1 MRWRVRPGPA
11 KNRTFTKEDFQ
22 YPKMEQIIPLTKD
35 LIRFKSMHS
44 KPSEIRRCV
53 TFIENFLNT
62 LKIEYR
68 RIDHPRVPSILVAP
82 SSGFVPLLLMSHI
95 DVVDSPDKRFVPVE
109 KDQRLYGRG
118 SFDDKYAVA
127 LSLVLLKKHLKRLRN
142 QGKGP
147 DDLPF
152 GILITSDEEI
162 GGFNGA
168 KKALGK
174 IKTDF
179 CIVLDG
185 GSVEKIVVKEKGL
198 LRLKLISRGKI
209 ANEPNPWRGEN
220 ALEKLIDDYIKIRTY
235 FVRSVPEHWHRNV
248 TLSRIEAGKQ
258 FYRVPKYAEAI
269 LDIRYTENDTME
281 AFMAKMQKELHSTVV
296 IKSIT
301 PIFHEGPSSYLDL
314 LLAISKNTAVGF
326 EDGSNDAR
334 FLSEYGING
343 IIWGAD
349 GDQSQ
354 HSETE
359 HVNVESVYSL
369 YRILDAFIDQLP
381 MGPHTV

>member
-1 MRWRVRPGPA
+1 M
-11 KNRTFTKEDFQ
+11 
-22 YPKMEQIIPLTKD
+22 
-35 LIRFKSMHS
+35 
-44 KPSEIRRCV
+44 EIRRCV
-53 TFIENFLNT
+53 TFIENFLKT
-62 LKIEYR
+62 YEIEYR
-68 RIDHPRVPSILVAP
+68 LLDHPKVPSILVAP
-82 SSGFVPLLLMSHI
+82 SSGFVPVLLMSHI
-95 DVVDSPDKRFVPVE
+95 DVVDSPDERFVPVE

-118 SFDDKYAVA
+118 SLDDKYAVA
-127 LSLVLLKKHLKRLRN
+127 LSLVLLKKHLKRLRK
-142 QGKGP
+142 QGKRP

-168 KKALGK
+168 KKALQK

-198 LRLKLISRGKI
+198 LRLKLISKGKT
-209 ANEPNPWRGEN
+209 ANDPKPWRGEN

-235 FVRSVPEHWHRNV
+235 FVRSAPEHWHRAVNI
-248 TLSRIEAGKQ
+248 SRIEAGKQ
-258 FYRVPKYAEAI
+258 FHRVPKYAEAT
-269 LDIRYTENDTME
+269 LDIRYTENDNME
-281 AFMAKMQKELHSTVV
+281 AFIAKIQKELHSTVV
-296 IKSIT
+296 IEAIA
-301 PIFHEGPSSYLDL
+301 PIFDEGPSSYLDL

-334 FLSEYGING
+334 FLSEYGIKG

-369 YRILDAFIDQLP
+369 YRILNAFIDQLP
-381 MGPHTV
+381 IRPYTV

>member
-1 MRWRVRPGPA
+1 
-11 KNRTFTKEDFQ
+11 
-22 YPKMEQIIPLTKD
+22 MEQIIPLTKD

-44 KPSEIRRCV
+44 KPEEIRRCV
-53 TFIENFLNT
+53 TFIENFLKT
-62 LKIEYR
+62 YEIEYR
-68 RIDHPRVPSILVAP
+68 LLDHPKVPSILVAP
-82 SSGFVPLLLMSHI
+82 SSGFVPVLLMSHI
-95 DVVDSPDKRFVPVE
+95 DVVDSPDERFVPVE

-118 SFDDKYAVA
+118 SLDDKYAVA
-127 LSLVLLKKHLKRLRN
+127 LSLVLLKKHLKRLRK
-142 QGKGP
+142 QGKRP

-168 KKALGK
+168 KMALPK

-198 LRLKLISRGKI
+198 LRLKLISRGKT
-209 ANEPNPWRGEN
+209 ANDPRPWCGEN

-235 FVRSVPEHWHRNV
+235 FVRSAPEHWHRAVNI
-248 TLSRIEAGKQ
+248 SRIEAGKRIH
-258 FYRVPKYAEAI
+258 RVPKYAEAM

-281 AFMAKMQKELHSTVV
+281 AFIAKMQKELHSTVG
-296 IKSIT
+296 IETIA
-301 PIFHEGPSSYLDL
+301 PIFDEGPSPYLDL

-334 FLSEYGING
+334 FLSEYGIKG

-369 YRILDAFIDQLP
+369 YGILNAFIDHLP
-381 MGPHTV
+381 IRPYPV

>member
-1 MRWRVRPGPA
+1 
-11 KNRTFTKEDFQ
+11 
-22 YPKMEQIIPLTKD
+22 MEQIIPLTKD

-44 KPSEIRRCV
+44 KPVEIRRCV
-53 TFIENFLNT
+53 TFIENFLKT
-62 LKIEYR
+62 HEIEYR
-68 RIDHPRVPSILVAP
+68 LLDHPKVPSILVVP
-82 SSGFVPLLLMSHI
+82 SSGFVPVLLMSHI
-95 DVVDSPDKRFVPVE
+95 DVVDSPDERFVPVE

-118 SFDDKYAVA
+118 SLDDKHAVA
-127 LSLVLLKKHLKRLRN
+127 LSLVLLKKHLKRLRK
-142 QGKGP
+142 QGKRS

-168 KKALGK
+168 KKALQK

-185 GSVEKIVVKEKGL
+185 GSIEKIVVKEKGL
-198 LRLKLISRGKI
+198 LRLKLISRGKTDDD
-209 ANEPNPWRGEN
+209 PRPWLTEN
-220 ALEKLIDDYIKIRTY
+220 ALEKLVDDYIQIRTY
-235 FVRSVPEHWHRNV
+235 FVRSVPAHWHRAVNI
-248 TLSRIEAGKQ
+248 SRIESENRDH
-258 FYRVPKYAEAI
+258 RVPKYAEAM
-269 LDIRYTENDTME
+269 LDIRYTENDNME
-281 AFMAKMQKELHSTVV
+281 AFIAKMQKELHSTVV
-296 IKSIT
+296 METIT
-301 PIFHEGPSSYLDL
+301 PIFDEGPSSYLDL

-334 FLSEYGING
+334 FLSEYGIKG

-359 HVNVESVYSL
+359 HVNVESIYTL
-369 YRILDAFIDQLP
+369 YHILNAFIDQLP
-381 MGPHTV
+381 IGATTV

>member
-1 MRWRVRPGPA
+1 
-11 KNRTFTKEDFQ
+11 
-22 YPKMEQIIPLTKD
+22 MEQIIPLTKD

-44 KPSEIRRCV
+44 KPAEIRRCV
-53 TFIENFLNT
+53 TFIENFLKT
-62 LKIEYR
+62 HEIEYR
-68 RIDHPRVPSILVAP
+68 LLDHPKVPSILVVP
-82 SSGFVPLLLMSHI
+82 SSGFIPVLLMSHI
-95 DVVDSPDKRFVPVE
+95 DVVDSPDERFVPVE

-118 SFDDKYAVA
+118 SLDDKYAVA
-127 LSLVLLKKHLKRLRN
+127 LSLVLLKKHLKRLRK
-142 QGKGP
+142 QGKRS

-168 KKALGK
+168 KKALQK

-185 GSVEKIVVKEKGL
+185 GSIEKIVVKEKGL
-198 LRLKLISRGKI
+198 LRLKLISKEKT
-209 ANEPNPWRGEN
+209 ANDPRLQHGEN
-220 ALEKLIDDYIKIRTY
+220 ALEKLIDDYIQIRTF
-235 FVRSVPEHWHRNV
+235 FVRSAPEHKHRAVNI
-248 TLSRIEAGKQ
+248 SHIEAGKR
-258 FYRVPKYAEAI
+258 FHRVPKYAEAI
-269 LDIRYTENDTME
+269 LDIHYTGNDNME

-296 IKSIT
+296 IDTIT
-301 PIFHEGPSSYLDL
+301 PIFDEGPSSYLDL
-314 LLAISKNTAVGF
+314 LLTISKNTTVGF

-359 HVNVESVYSL
+359 HVNIESVYSL
-369 YRILDAFIDQLP
+369 YRLLNAFIDQLP
-381 MGPHTV
+381 IRPHTA

>member
-1 MRWRVRPGPA
+1 
-11 KNRTFTKEDFQ
+11 
-22 YPKMEQIIPLTKD
+22 MEQIIPLTKD

-44 KPSEIRRCV
+44 KPMEIRRCV

-62 LKIEYR
+62 HEIEYR
-68 RIDHPRVPSILVAP
+68 LLDHPKVPSILVAP
-82 SSGFVPLLLMSHI
+82 SSGFVPVLIMSHI
-95 DVVDSPDKRFVPVE
+95 DVVDSPDERFVPVE

-118 SFDDKYAVA
+118 SLDDKYAVA
-127 LSLVLLKKHLKRLRN
+127 LSLVLLKKHLKRLRK
-142 QGKGP
+142 QGKHP
-147 DDLPF
+147 DDVPF

-168 KKALGK
+168 KKALQK

-198 LRLKLISRGKI
+198 LRLKLISRGKT
-209 ANEPNPWRGEN
+209 ANDPRPWRGEN

-235 FVRSVPEHWHRNV
+235 FVRSAPEHWHRAVNI
-248 TLSRIEAGKQ
+248 SRIETGKR
-258 FYRVPKYAEAI
+258 FHRVPKYAEAK
-269 LDIRYTENDTME
+269 LDIRYTENDDME
-281 AFMAKMQKELHSTVV
+281 AFIAKIQKELHSTVV
-296 IKSIT
+296 IETIT
-301 PIFHEGPSSYLDL
+301 PIFDEGPSSYLDL

-334 FLSEYGING
+334 FLSEYGIKG
-343 IIWGAD
+343 IVWGAD

-354 HSETE
+354 HSKTE

-369 YRILDAFIDQLP
+369 YRILNAFIDQLP
-381 MGPHTV
+381 IRPQTV